1 MICVKNFGKTIIYR
15 IALKIKKKFKNK
27 KRKKFINKKWNKENK
42 KLNILIN
49 STKIKNKKLSL

>member
-27 KRKKFINKKWNKENK
+27 KRKKF
-42 KLNILIN
+42 
-49 STKIKNKKLSL
+49 KNKK